1 MFWRP
6 GEWFS
11 REPVRPYGTMKICR
25 WLTWEKG
32 CGLREI
38 DRLNPSL
45 VVENILG
52 PAKFLD
58 EMGGGIMWVRASGQR
73 TKEVIRR
80 KTGVGSVRWKQK
92 VDDSIRK

>member
-1 MFWRP
+1 
-6 GEWFS
+6 
-11 REPVRPYGTMKICR
+11 MKICR

-73 TKEVIRR
+73 TKEVIRE
-80 KTGVGSVRWKQK
+80 KLGWNPFAGNKK
-92 VDDSIRK
+92 VDDSTRK